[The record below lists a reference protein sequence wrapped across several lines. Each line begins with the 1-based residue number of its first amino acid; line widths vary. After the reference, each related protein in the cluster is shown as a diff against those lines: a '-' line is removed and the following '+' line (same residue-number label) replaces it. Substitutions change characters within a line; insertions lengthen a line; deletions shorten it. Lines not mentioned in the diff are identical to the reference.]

1 MKKIVLSLIMLGLGT
16 FAMAQNSQLPSK
28 MVAEEI
34 KQDREQKRARHLE
47 TMKEELNLTEAQ
59 VAQLRSLQD
68 KKQAVMQAHLKEME
82 RLRAQK
88 HQEIQQQHQEM
99 DKEMRRILTAQQY
112 QLWSAKQAEKK
123 AKIKERKA
131 KKMMEHRRPKKQ

>member
-28 MVAEEI
+28 KVAEEI
-34 KQDREQKRARHLE
+34 KQDGEQKRARHLE

-112 QLWSAKQAEKK
+112 QLGLQNKQRKK
-123 AKIKERKA
+123 LR
-131 KKMMEHRRPKKQ
+131 